1 MKLKLVKKNQ
11 LFSFKYLLII
21 SSSCLFLGIIVCVSF
36 CKNNSAFWF
45 NENTGFYFYSALIQ
59 ANAAIISIFGIF
71 YIFKIQTI
79 QNTIGEYYS
88 FLTSMGSTL
97 RDFALDFRVMSF
109 QEKQEKISKIPAEN
123 SAGKMYMKIVDREKD
138 IKESKTLVQKP
149 LLILIF
155 ATSTQSILLISSHN
169 IHLLGWWQELLC
181 FVIVSALEIFILCEL
196 YKRITEIISL
206 SNDD

>member
-1 MKLKLVKKNQ
+1 MKLKLVKNNQ

-21 SSSCLFLGIIVCVSF
+21 FSSCLLIGIILCAF
-36 CKNNSAFWF
+36 FNNDSAFWF

-88 FLTSMGSTL
+88 FLSSMGAAIPQN
-97 RDFALDFRVMSF
+97 ALNFRVISL
-109 QEKQEKISKIPAEN
+109 QEKQNKINEFAADDSV
-123 SAGKMYMKIVDREKD
+123 GKMYKKIFEYEKF
-138 IKESKTLVQKP
+138 IKESKTLVQEP

-155 ATSTQSILLISSHN
+155 ATSTQIILLISSHN